1 MIIRPAT
8 EQDIPAITAIFNE
21 AVANSN
27 AIWTEKQDSEAER
40 LGWMKA
46 RQALGYPVL
55 VAAEGPVVLGYGTFG
70 DFRAFP
76 GYRYS
81 VEHSVYI
88 HAEHR
93 GRGLGRIIVDELVA
107 TAIAL
112 GKHVMIA
119 GIDGG
124 NPASLRLHAQAGFV
138 EVARMPE
145 VGRKFGRWLELVFMQ
160 RVLDA
165 PGAARPD

>member
-8 EQDIPAITAIFNE
+8 EQDIPEITAIFNE

-40 LGWMKA
+40 LAWMTA
-46 RQALGYPVL
+46 RLALGYPVL
-55 VAAEGPVVLGYGTFG
+55 VAVEGTTVLGYGTFG

-88 HAEHR
+88 HADHR
-93 GRGLGRIIVDELVA
+93 GRGLGRIIVDELIAAA
-107 TAIAL
+107 TAL

-124 NPASLRLHAQAGFV
+124 NLASLRLHARAGFV

-145 VGRKFGRWLELVFMQ
+145 VGRKFGRWLDLVFMQ
-160 RVLDA
+160 RQLDA
-165 PGAARPD
+165 PGAARAD

>member
-1 MIIRPAT
+1 MMIRPAT

-21 AVANSN
+21 AVVNSN
-27 AIWTEKQDSEAER
+27 AIWTEKQDTEAER
-40 LGWMKA
+40 LAWMKA
-46 RQALGYPVL
+46 RLALGYPVL

-88 HAEHR
+88 HVDHR
-93 GRGLGRIIVDELVA
+93 GRGLGRVIVDELVA
-107 TAIAL
+107 SANAL

-165 PGAARPD
+165 PGASRPD

>member
-1 MIIRPAT
+1 MMIRPAT

-21 AVANSN
+21 AVVNSN
-27 AIWTEKQDSEAER
+27 AIWTEKQDTEAER
-40 LGWMKA
+40 LAWMKA
-46 RQALGYPVL
+46 RLALGYPVL

-88 HAEHR
+88 HVDHR
-93 GRGLGRIIVDELVA
+93 GRGLGRVMVDELVA
-107 TAIAL
+107 AANAL

-165 PGAARPD
+165 PGASRPD

>member
-1 MIIRPAT
+1 MMIRPAT

-21 AVANSN
+21 AVVNSN
-27 AIWTEKQDSEAER
+27 AIWTEKQDTEAER
-40 LGWMKA
+40 LAWMKA
-46 RQALGYPVL
+46 RLALGYPVL

-88 HAEHR
+88 HVDHR
-93 GRGLGRIIVDELVA
+93 GRGLGRVIVDELVA
-107 TAIAL
+107 AANAL

-165 PGAARPD
+165 PGAARAD